1 MSQPTIIYPLRHEY
15 ELEDGEIECKSLGTY
30 SSRKKAEEAIARY
43 RQLPGFRDRPDNFV
57 IYESILDQDSAWTEG
72 YITWDETLKPPH

>member
-15 ELEDGEIECKSLGTY
+15 EDGEIECKSLGTY
-30 SSRKKAEEAIARY
+30 SSREKAEEAIERY

-57 IYESILDQDSAWTEG
+57 IYESMLDQDTAWTEG
-72 YITWDETLKPPH
+72 YITWDEALKPPH